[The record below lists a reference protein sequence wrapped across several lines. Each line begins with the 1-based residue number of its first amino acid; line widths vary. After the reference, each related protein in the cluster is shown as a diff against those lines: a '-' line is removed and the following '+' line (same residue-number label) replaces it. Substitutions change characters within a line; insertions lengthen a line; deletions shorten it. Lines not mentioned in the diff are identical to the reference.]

1 MKILQTTSS
10 PHPHCLTC
18 YTSVNKSSKLFQ
30 SFVKGDVSKQDREL
44 RKGVAFFIRIIN
56 HFNELAYSTG
66 KVPRYS
72 NGELV
77 RNRFP
82 MYYFLNSFLHS
93 QVDVDDRSFIPFD
106 PKQVLTTIVPFDV
119 DDHRSYSY
127 SKLYYE
133 TKSGSR
139 ELPSRVAA
147 GVLLLYTIISRMI

>member
-1 MKILQTTSS
+1 MLIWVVKILQTTSS

-72 NGELV
+72 NGESV
-77 RNRFP
+77 RNRFL
-82 MYYFLNSFLHS
+82 MYYFLNSFWCTGRCWRPF
-93 QVDVDDRSFIPFD
+93 VYSFWS
-106 PKQVLTTIVPFDV
+106 KTGV
-119 DDHRSYSY
+119 DDHRSVWCW
-127 SKLYYE
+127 
-133 TKSGSR
+133 R
-139 ELPSRVAA
+139 PSFVFVFQA
-147 GVLLLYTIISRMI
+147 LLWN